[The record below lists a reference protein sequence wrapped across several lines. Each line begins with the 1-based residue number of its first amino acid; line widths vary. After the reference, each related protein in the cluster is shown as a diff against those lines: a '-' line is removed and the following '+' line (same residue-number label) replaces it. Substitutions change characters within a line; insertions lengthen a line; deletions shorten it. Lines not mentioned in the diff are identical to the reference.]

1 MIRVL
6 DKSIADKIAAG
17 EVVERPLSIIKELV
31 ENSIDA
37 CATKIV
43 VEIKDGGKTYIRV
56 TDDGVGIEP
65 EDCEKA
71 FMRHA
76 TSKIKS
82 AEDLNHIGT
91 LGFRGEALASI
102 CAVSRT
108 ELLTK
113 KKELKTGKK
122 ILIEGGQIVENQ
134 MYGCPDGTTMV
145 IRDLFYNTPA
155 RLKFLKSKKTESS
168 AVVEFVTQI
177 ALAYPQIK
185 IRMINNDKILF
196 ATNGKGDR
204 LKTIETLTSKVHTSA
219 LIPFKYENEGIYL
232 EGYVSGPG
240 ESKSSRKNQIFFV
253 NGRVVNS
260 KVIEK
265 GVSQAYSDR
274 LFEGRF
280 PICYLFL
287 NVEPETMDVNIHPN
301 KKEVRFYDETVI
313 SETVRSG
320 IITALN
326 SVDAVPKIKEK
337 PLQQNIFKEAIN
349 EKPVEQQ
356 IDTNMVTKTID
367 VLANFE
373 KKRKLDNYNAD
384 KDLDINIDKN
394 EYVKEKVDINNIL
407 TTYEK
412 NSQTVEKTP
421 KVEIKQQMK
430 FDFTKLQ
437 IVGQFFNT
445 YIELCDDDTIYFIDQ
460 HAAHERVFFEKFL
473 NQYNESEKHSQQIM
487 MPIMLNVNHS
497 DKECEDQW
505 LKVLRNVGFTIEEFG
520 PLSYRVTE
528 IPMFFKLTE
537 ATDFLHDYIDNIG
550 DYKDFE
556 DKKTLDKIATK
567 ACKAAIKASDKISTE
582 EIKSLLKDM
591 SYCDNPFSCPHG
603 RPVFIKITKSDMEKR
618 FKRT

>member
-1 MIRVL
+1 MIRIL
-6 DKSIADKIAAG
+6 EKKIADKIAAG

-37 CATKIV
+37 NATKIV
-43 VEIKDGGKTYIRV
+43 VEIKDGGKSYIRV
-56 TDDGVGIEP
+56 TDDGIGIDP

-76 TSKIKS
+76 TSKIQS
-82 AEDLNHIGT
+82 EDDLNRIGT

-113 KKELKTGKK
+113 KRDLKSGKRL
-122 ILIEGGQIVENQ
+122 LIEGGEIVENQ
-134 MYGCPDGTTMV
+134 MFGCPDGTTMV
-145 IRDLFYNTPA
+145 VRDLFYNTPA
-155 RLKFLKSKKTESS
+155 RLKFLKSKKAESS
-168 AVVEFVTQI
+168 AVVDFVTQI
-177 ALAYPQIK
+177 ALAYPNIK
-185 IRMINNDKILF
+185 VRMINNDKILF
-196 ATNGKGDR
+196 VTNGKGNR
-204 LKTIETLTSKVHTSA
+204 LKTIETLTSKVHTSS
-219 LIPFKYENEGIYL
+219 LIPFKYEKDGISL

-253 NGRVVNS
+253 NGRVINS

-265 GVSQAYSDR
+265 GINQAYSDR

-301 KKEVRFYDETVI
+301 KKEVRFYDENVI
-313 SETVRSG
+313 SETVKNG

-326 SVDAVPKIKEK
+326 SVDAVPEVKDT
-337 PLQQNIFKEAIN
+337 PLQQNIFKEKIKEN
-349 EKPVEQQ
+349 LQETQ
-356 IDTNMVTKTID
+356 IDTDMVTQSID
-367 VLANFE
+367 VMASFE
-373 KKRKLDNYNAD
+373 KDTYKKDNIGEL
-384 KDLDINIDKN
+384 KGK
-394 EYVKEKVDINNIL
+394 VREKVDIKNIL
-407 TTYEK
+407 STYEK
-412 NSQTVEKTP
+412 NSEKPTSSNENNIEAQSTKP
-421 KVEIKQQMK
+421 QKKIK
-430 FDFTKLQ
+430 FDFTKLN
-437 IVGQFFNT
+437 IAGQFFNT
-445 YIELCDDDTIYFIDQ
+445 YIQLYDDEAIYFVDQ

-473 NQYNESEKHSQQIM
+473 NQYNQSEKHRQQIM
-487 MPIMLNVNHS
+487 IPIMLNVSHG
-497 DKECEDQW
+497 DKQKEEQW
-505 LKVLRNVGFTIEEFG
+505 LSVLRNVGFTIEEFG

-528 IPMFFKLTE
+528 IPMFFKLNE
-537 ATDFLHDYIDNIG
+537 AENFLNSYIDNI
-550 DYKDFE
+550 DQYKDFQ

-567 ACKAAIKASDKISTE
+567 ACKAAIKANDKISIE

-591 SYCDNPFSCPHG
+591 SYCENPFSCPHG